1 MARKKSTPRK
11 AARVKDL
18 ASRKPG
24 KIKGGVLLASPQFA
38 SPQLLSSRAQGNG
51 QPPESLTK

>member
-18 ASRKPG
+18 SARKAA
-24 KIKGGVLLASPQFA
+24 KIKGGLLLG
-38 SPQLLSSRAQGNG
+38 SPQLLSSRFEGDG
-51 QPPESLTK
+51 QPPNDLRKTK

>member
-18 ASRKPG
+18 TSRKAG
-24 KIKGGVLLASPQFA
+24 KIKGGFLLA
-38 SPQLLSSRAQGNG
+38 SPQLLSSRAEGNG
-51 QPPESLTK
+51 QPPDSLKK